1 MDRLIQLK
9 PTQGSIR
16 DRKRR
21 GRGPGSG
28 LGKTAGRGH
37 KGWHSRSGSK
47 RPAWYEGGQMPLQRR
62 IPKRGFSNERF
73 QQAQQI
79 VNLDMIDAL
88 KVDKVDPA
96 ILKQRGVIKHDDVAV
111 KVLGN
116 GELSGSVEV
125 AAHGFSRVAKEKIEK
140 AGGKVSI
147 LPLKVATG

>member
-1 MDRLIQLK
+1 
-9 PTQGSIR
+9 
-16 DRKRR
+16 
-21 GRGPGSG
+21 
-28 LGKTAGRGH
+28 
-37 KGWHSRSGSK
+37 
-47 RPAWYEGGQMPLQRR
+47 MPLQRR

-79 VNLDMIDAL
+79 VNLDTIDAL

-96 ILKQRGVIKHDDVAV
+96 ILKERGVIKHDDVAV

-147 LPLKVATG
+147 LPLKVAAG